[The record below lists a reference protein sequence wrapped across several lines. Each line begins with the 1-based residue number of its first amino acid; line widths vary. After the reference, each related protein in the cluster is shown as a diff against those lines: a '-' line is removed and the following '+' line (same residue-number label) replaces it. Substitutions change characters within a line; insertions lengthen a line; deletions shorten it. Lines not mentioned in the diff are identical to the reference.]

1 MCLEREN
8 DQARRTDMGEMQI
21 PSPDHAEFDQLVA
34 DVDEFDSL
42 PTNPVP
48 LESDPPDG
56 ENSQLGEIIM
66 TGLVS
71 PV

>member
-1 MCLEREN
+1 
-8 DQARRTDMGEMQI
+8 MGPVQT
-21 PSPDHAEFDQLVA
+21 PSPDHAEFDQFVA
-34 DVDEFDSL
+34 DVDEFDNL
-42 PTNPVP
+42 PCNPVP

-56 ENSQLGEIIM
+56 EDSELGELIM

>member
-1 MCLEREN
+1 MPV
-8 DQARRTDMGEMQI
+8 QT
-21 PSPDHAEFDQLVA
+21 PSPERTRPFDEMVERIEEF
-34 DVDEFDSL
+34 EPL
-42 PTNPVP
+42 PARPVP

-56 ENSQLGEIIM
+56 ENSDLGEMIL

>member
-1 MCLEREN
+1 MAV
-8 DQARRTDMGEMQI
+8 QT
-21 PSPDHAEFDQLVA
+21 PSPEHAEFDELVA
-34 DVDEFDSL
+34 EVEEFDQL
-42 PTNPVP
+42 PTHKVP

-56 ENSQLGEIIM
+56 EQSDLGGMIL

>member
-1 MCLEREN
+1 
-8 DQARRTDMGEMQI
+8 MGPVQT
-21 PSPDHAEFDQLVA
+21 PSPERTRPFDEMVA
-34 DVDEFDSL
+34 HVDEFDPL
-42 PTNPVP
+42 PCQPVP

-56 ENSQLGEIIM
+56 ENSELGEMIM

>member
-1 MCLEREN
+1 
-8 DQARRTDMGEMQI
+8 MGPVQT
-21 PSPDHAEFDQLVA
+21 PSPERTEPFDALVREI
-34 DVDEFDSL
+34 DDFEPL
-42 PTNPVP
+42 PSHTVP

-56 ENSQLGEIIM
+56 ENSDLGGMIL

>member
-1 MCLEREN
+1 MPV
-8 DQARRTDMGEMQI
+8 QT
-21 PSPDHAEFDQLVA
+21 PSPEHAEFDELVA
-34 DVDEFDSL
+34 EVEEFDRL
-42 PTNPVP
+42 PTHTVP

-56 ENSQLGEIIM
+56 EQSDLGGMIL

>member
-1 MCLEREN
+1 MHV
-8 DQARRTDMGEMQI
+8 QT
-21 PSPDHAEFDQLVA
+21 PSPEHAEFDELVA
-34 DVDEFDSL
+34 EVEEFDRL
-42 PTNPVP
+42 PTHTVP

-56 ENSQLGEIIM
+56 EQSDLGGMIL